1 MNGRLEEG
9 HGEAMFDLGLEDNGD
24 SMAFDKSD
32 WDFAL
37 ARLHSVTESLG
48 ADYRVLMT
56 KNVGGDTE
64 VDVNPKDKACSG
76 KLIIRRRPHS
86 VDHVI
91 ETRIAVVGNVD
102 AGKSTLLGVL
112 VKGGLDDGRGKARVN
127 LFRHKHEI
135 ESGRTSSVGMEIMGF
150 DSKGEVV
157 MASTAGRK
165 LSWEEIG
172 NRSVCEEDRISYL
185 SPSIGAEIDGRCM
198 ILPFRVIQGLMRST
212 GQSHQLH

>member
-127 LFRHKHEI
+127 LFRHKRLKVE
-135 ESGRTSSVGMEIMGF
+135 GRARWVWRSW
-150 DSKGEVV
+150 
-157 MASTAGRK
+157 ASTAKAKSSWLRLPVASFRGR
-165 LSWEEIG
+165 
-172 NRSVCEEDRISYL
+172 RSATDRYVKKIVSATSAPL
-185 SPSIGAEIDGRCM
+185 LEPR
-198 ILPFRVIQGLMRST
+198 
-212 GQSHQLH
+212 